1 MVLLVAYAFYYRN
14 VFSPTIYHHM
24 PRERRCLRHSGA
36 QQSHLPAEFLSNRR
50 HRHRGMAASSPLH
63 RDASASRQPS
73 SHSLHGITASNA
85 ALPSRKVEGLLGPL
99 RPWSGSRSC
108 GAPPRPLPLPFA
120 HALRADTRTLTAA
133 RARAV
138 RVQPCHRILEATTMR
153 RTAGIENKMR
163 TRVERRE
170 KGSDRLPPY
179 GVRSVRRPIGN
190 GVMIIYDLTPAEWAS
205 GSVTMRFLVRNY
217 P

>member
-1 MVLLVAYAFYYRN
+1 
-14 VFSPTIYHHM
+14 
-24 PRERRCLRHSGA
+24 
-36 QQSHLPAEFLSNRR
+36 
-50 HRHRGMAASSPLH
+50 MAASSPLH
-63 RDASASRQPS
+63 SDGSASRQPS

-120 HALRADTRTLTAA
+120 RALRADTRTLTAA

-153 RTAGIENKMR
+153 RTAGIENNIG

-179 GVRSVRRPIGN
+179 CRASDVPPPVGATCACSECFLAFKYPYAIGHSRVRSHCHTTHGVHLHTQVVRLSSYQR
-190 GVMIIYDLTPAEWAS
+190 YRYSLS
-205 GSVTMRFLVRNY
+205 
-217 P
+217 

>member
-1 MVLLVAYAFYYRN
+1 MRHIIPRGRRGVPHTTHSRLVDCLSLVLGGQPVRISSMVLLVTYAFYYRN

-63 RDASASRQPS
+63 SDGSASRQPS

-108 GAPPRPLPLPFA
+108 GAPPRPPSLPFA
-120 HALRADTRTLTAA
+120 HALRAAIQTKMGA
-133 RARAV
+133 RGRSLRV
-138 RVQPCHRILEATTMR
+138 RPCPWILQATTMR
-153 RTAGIENKMR
+153 RTAGIKNKIR
-163 TRVERRE
+163 TRVSRRE
-170 KGSDRLPPY
+170 
-179 GVRSVRRPIGN
+179 
-190 GVMIIYDLTPAEWAS
+190 
-205 GSVTMRFLVRNY
+205 
-217 P
+217 